1 MTTFMKSICQSV
13 PLLIVC
19 SVLWSCA
26 GGSNSALPASAV
38 SPCSAQDPECHSI
51 VVGGVTRTY
60 VLHVP
65 TSFQMGTGS
74 LVLVLHGSGQNAA
87 GIEDLSRFVPR
98 QTRRDSPSRFLKDWS
113 SRRSRNGPFTTTI
126 LLTMSLFCAS

>member
-1 MTTFMKSICQSV
+1 MFRVQDGKIAETLGRRLMRTFMKSICQSAT
-13 PLLIVC
+13 LLIAS
-19 SVLWSCA
+19 SVLWSC

-65 TSFQMGTGS
+65 TSFQTGTGS

-87 GIEDLSRFVPR
+87 GIEDLSQFRAKADAAGFAVAFPEGLVQ
-98 QTRRDSPSRFLKDWS
+98 QTE
-113 SRRSRNGPFTTTI
+113 
-126 LLTMSLFCAS
+126 